1 VHFDE
6 AGLASSPLLVAQY
19 GAYHLL
25 RHTLVGFLPKTETEN
40 KKTPLLCNKKT
51 KRLSLQQNEGR
62 PSRSQ
67 ATQRFPVR
75 PRAFFGAVS
84 PSGWHHARR
93 AKQGASTARHDAHS
107 R

>member
-1 VHFDE
+1 MALIIYFATRLWDF
-6 AGLASSPLLVAQY
+6 SPK
-19 GAYHLL
+19 
-25 RHTLVGFLPKTETEN
+25 RKPKI
-40 KKTPLLCNKKT
+40 KKHHYFATKKT